1 MEKSTKKEIKKE
13 TKVSKKKTDG
23 EMKSWMYYSGGYFEG
38 KMVRNYYNSYEDAH
52 LACKVTKGTTMS
64 GGPVLNKND
73 EIVGMLGVGMFI
85 SK

>member
-1 MEKSTKKEIKKE
+1 
-13 TKVSKKKTDG
+13 
-23 EMKSWMYYSGGYFEG
+23 
-38 KMVRNYYNSYEDAH
+38 DAC